1 MQHGHETVGILV
13 RQGPQHDRVEHGED
27 GGGRPDADR
36 QREERDEREC
46 RGPQQDARRARG
58 LAPQR
63 GEELEAVQLAH
74 GLLVD
79 LPGELVVGLGVTEPA
94 PDLRLGVV
102 ARHARGDELLDPF
115 LHVEAEL
122 VIERPVDPALSEG
135 KLDAAAPG
143 PHRHR
148 APSAAITIAT
158 ASV

>member
-1 MQHGHETVGILV
+1 MAVVAPMPIASV
-13 RQGPQHDRVEHGED
+13 RNAMNENAGVRS
-27 GGGRPDADR
+27 RMRA
-36 QREERDEREC
+36 ER
-46 RGPQQDARRARG
+46 AVS
-58 LAPQR
+58 PQR

-115 LHVEAEL
+115 LDVEAEL